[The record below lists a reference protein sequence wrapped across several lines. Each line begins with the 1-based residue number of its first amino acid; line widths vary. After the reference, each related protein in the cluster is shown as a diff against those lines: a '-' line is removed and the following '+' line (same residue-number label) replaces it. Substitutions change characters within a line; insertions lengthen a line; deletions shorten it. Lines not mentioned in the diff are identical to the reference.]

1 MSPPAIWIKSSA
13 TLGALGR
20 ALSYLRGGV
29 GSLRRGTG
37 FLPGAAARRQTKVV
51 SQQQDLIKRLTKR
64 TTASR
69 KRADI
74 ATQARGLGV
83 ESPRA
88 AQKLDARATKLEGR
102 LALAQEQLKSKRVAE
117 KNLNRMLAGKP
128 PLLPADE
135 AATRRGRIM
144 KGALGLGALG
154 GTALL
159 ASSALPR
166 SEQDQEV
173 DYLP

>member
-1 MSPPAIWIKSSA
+1 MSSPAIWIKSSA

-51 SQQQDLIKRLTKR
+51 AQQQDLIKRLTKR
-64 TTASR
+64 TTAAR
-69 KRADI
+69 KRADVS
-74 ATQARGLGV
+74 AQASGLGV
-83 ESPRA
+83 ESPAVAKRLEARA
-88 AQKLDARATKLEGR
+88 ARLEDR
-102 LALAQEQLKSKRVAE
+102 LALAENKLKGARTAE

-128 PLLPADE
+128 PLPPE
-135 AATRRGRIM
+135 AAGGGRA
-144 KGALGLGALG
+144 KKRLLGLGALG
-154 GTALL
+154 GAALL
-159 ASSALPR
+159 APPLLR
-166 SEQDQEV
+166 GSEQDQEV